1 MWGFVYILKYRIP
14 KLYFIAILPFCTF
27 VFNLSLICK
36 ASSGPAC
43 AEQAFTTQPL
53 VPGEHKVGNKQLEVG
68 KVLHLEPVLPLENV
82 SLNNLGGERRENNM
96 GVSWMTWGKGFWNQH
111 CHWKNIFYAFLL
123 CLSCPQAHKIWLGRT
138 EKANLLLSIFH
149 ASTILWVYVH
159 AYVKI
164 SYFSY
169 FFFSCIPVRT
179 CWTLR
184 RHCLNTS
191 PAAPLGC
198 FNLSC

>member
-111 CHWKNIFYAFLL
+111 CHWKNIFFMHFCCVCHVLRLTKFGWEELKRPICYLVFSMLL
-123 CLSCPQAHKIWLGRT
+123 W
-138 EKANLLLSIFH
+138 
-149 ASTILWVYVH
+149 
-159 AYVKI
+159 
-164 SYFSY
+164 FSGFMY
-169 FFFSCIPVRT
+169 M
-179 CWTLR
+179 
-184 RHCLNTS
+184 HM
-191 PAAPLGC
+191 
-198 FNLSC
+198 